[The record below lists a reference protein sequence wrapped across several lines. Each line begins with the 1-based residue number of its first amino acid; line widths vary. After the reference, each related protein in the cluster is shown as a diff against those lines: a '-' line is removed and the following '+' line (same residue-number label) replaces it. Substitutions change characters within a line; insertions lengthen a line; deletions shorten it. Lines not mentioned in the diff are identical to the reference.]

1 MTEHKEKKVT
11 KKNWGY
17 IIPMGLLCVFIG
29 LMIASQTKTH
39 AKMESIKQ
47 APSRQL
53 EQTVVLL
60 KEAESKKENLEKQ
73 VTELR
78 KQIDELRN
86 SSEIGIPQA
95 QLDKIYVIAGLT
107 EIKGKGVEVE
117 LDDRNSSKLP
127 TPDNDGLIHSDDILK
142 LVNELK
148 SAGATALAVN
158 NQRLVTTSE
167 IIEAGSSIMVN
178 QTRLV
183 SPYTIYAIGDPE
195 TLKVSLSIRGSI
207 IEYLRFYG
215 IEVKINTNNPSITL
229 PPYTGKL

>member
-1 MTEHKEKKVT
+1 MTEQKEIKVP

-78 KQIDELRN
+78 KQIEELHN

-107 EIKGKGVEVE
+107 EIKGKGITVE

-142 LVNELK
+142 LINELK

>member
-1 MTEHKEKKVT
+1 MKEIKENKVI

-17 IIPMGLLCVFIG
+17 IIPMGFLCLFIG
-29 LMIASQTKTH
+29 LMVASQTKIQ

-53 EQTVVLL
+53 EQTVALL
-60 KEAESKKENLEKQ
+60 KEAEEKKINLEKQ
-73 VTELR
+73 VSALR
-78 KQIDELRN
+78 KQIEELHN
-86 SSEIGIPQA
+86 SSDTGIPQE
-95 QLDKIYVIAGLT
+95 QMDKIYQLAGLT
-107 EIKGKGVEVE
+107 EVKGKGISVE
-117 LDDRNSSKLP
+117 LDDRNSSKLA
-127 TPDNDGLIHSDDILK
+127 TTDNDGLVHSDDILK

-148 SAGATALAVN
+148 SAGATALAIN

-215 IEVKINTNNPSITL
+215 INVKIITNSTPMAL
-229 PPYTGKL
+229 PPFTGKL